1 MTQPVKTAFQQDIE
15 TINQAKDLPNTEM
28 LVNAAKSSGINP
40 IKITLDHA
48 KLKRGRGKLR
58 FAEYLRYGLYDRT
71 KFMDDERERF
81 ISAFIHW
88 PIFDDTT
95 SREWWAVTEDKWL
108 SGTFLEACDIPVP
121 ETVAVID
128 RSARL
133 YPKTTV
139 INDAAAFKAFLSKN
153 SGQFFAKSQR
163 SMWSAG
169 AFVIES
175 ADTESIQIRGG
186 DAVSYSDFFDIYIAT
201 GAFVLQKLI
210 KPHSFFDGITDATAT
225 VRLINMI
232 NDDGVFNPFAVLKLP
247 LGNSIADNFWRSDNL
262 VCALDVDTGEIL
274 TLVGKTDMG
283 YENLDSIPNTDRN
296 LIGQILPFW
305 NDIKGINETVA
316 LMHHEIKYGST
327 DIAITEN
334 GPVVVEV
341 NCGSAFEL
349 PQIAYGKGFL
359 TDEVTAF
366 FRGAGSKRV

>member
-1 MTQPVKTAFQQDIE
+1 MTQSVKTAFQKDIE
-15 TINQAKDLPNTEM
+15 TINLARDMPSTQM
-28 LVNAAKSSGINP
+28 LANAAKASGQNP

-58 FAEYLRYGLYDRT
+58 LAEYLRYGLYDRN
-71 KFMDDERERF
+71 KFTDDERERF

-95 SREWWAVTEDKWL
+95 KRDWWAVTEDKWL

-133 YPKTTV
+133 YPNTPV
-139 INDAAAFKAFLSKN
+139 IKDVAALQAFLNKN
-153 SGQFFAKSQR
+153 TGQFFAKSQS

-169 AFVIES
+169 AFVIEG
-175 ADTESIQIRGG
+175 ADAEMVQIKGNE
-186 DAVSYSDFFDIYIAT
+186 AISFSDFFDVYIAD

-210 KPHSFFDGITDATAT
+210 KTHSFFDDITDATAT
-225 VRLINMI
+225 VRLINMV

-247 LGNSIADNFWRSDNL
+247 AGNSIADNFWRGDNL
-262 VCALDVDTGEIL
+262 VCALDVNTGEIL
-274 TLVGKTDMG
+274 TLVGKNEMG
-283 YENLDSIPNTDRN
+283 YENLDAIPNSNRT
-296 LIGQILPFW
+296 LIAEVLPFW
-305 NDIKGINETVA
+305 DEIKALNETVA

-334 GPVVVEV
+334 GPVVIEV

-366 FRGAGSKRV
+366 FRAAGSKRV